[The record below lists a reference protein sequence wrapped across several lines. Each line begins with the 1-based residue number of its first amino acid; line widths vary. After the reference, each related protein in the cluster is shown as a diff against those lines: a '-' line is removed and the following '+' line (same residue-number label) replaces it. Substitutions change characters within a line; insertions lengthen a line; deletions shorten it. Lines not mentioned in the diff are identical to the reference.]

1 MSPRTSLLLR
11 IFCIL
16 PINNSIL
23 ELARVF
29 FFLAFAFVF
38 VLLCCYCFAGNHR
51 ILTEHRLQSP
61 DPREGWHLWNWF
73 SARDWGGAVV
83 KPRPPPSG
91 WWLRHRYSASL
102 GFCWALCPHS
112 GFSQQWTYMDL
123 LYRAFWK
130 NDREHLVVYSA
141 SMEGQVSRGWRLLRF
156 SGNS

>member
-73 SARDWGGAVV
+73 SARDWGRGRGEA
-83 KPRPPPSG
+83 PPPAF
-91 WWLRHRYSASL
+91 WLVAAVL
-102 GFCWALCPHS
+102 GFS
-112 GFSQQWTYMDL
+112 GFL
-123 LYRAFWK
+123 LGS
-130 NDREHLVVYSA
+130 LPT
-141 SMEGQVSRGWRLLRF
+141 QRLQPAVDVHGPAL
-156 SGNS
+156 